1 MMLNKKLAAVDYGSK
16 RVGLASTDQSG
27 QFALPRKV
35 LPNDPYLLE
44 SVVKFCREEGIETI
58 ILGESKNFQGE
69 ANIIME
75 KIFEF
80 KKELEE
86 SGIEVIFHTELLTT
100 MEATQLQGRNE
111 MTDAS
116 AAAIILKS
124 YIDTVYNK

>member
-1 MMLNKKLAAVDYGSK
+1 MILNKKLAAIDYGSK
-16 RVGLASTDQSG
+16 RVGLASTDDSG

-44 SVVKFCREEGIETI
+44 SVIKFCRDEGIETL

-69 ANIIME
+69 PNVIME
-75 KIFEF
+75 RILEF
-80 KKELEE
+80 KKELEQ
-86 SGIEVIFHTELLTT
+86 SGLEVKFHTELLTT
-100 MEATQLQGRNE
+100 MEASQLQGRNE